1 MGHLPTPP
9 SDRFLLSSPSHLSL
23 PQITTNPE
31 YPRPLHPPPPT
42 SELQSFIASQ
52 HIHLQWPVQHL
63 TFTTH
68 TTMLPFSLKN
78 GTLKAV
84 SDGSWKAPHSA
95 AAFIL
100 GDIRHPHT
108 ILARG
113 ANTMPPAFPAPFR
126 GSSYRSEIS
135 GILGVLRFIQFIDQL
150 YRIPHGGT
158 TIACDSKGALS
169 QVFGAQP
176 LSHKQPDFDL
186 LSLARETL
194 LDLTHVKFTVQQPR
208 PRPPGGRYLVPAPRP
223 LGAMQRP
230 SRPHCQ
236 SPCQIPGTTPHCTI
250 PSHLYK
256 SLAIVVELSLG
267 MECSLGQPTSPPLL
281 QIRGTKLLGENPTT
295 LPANHSGVTTAF

>member
-1 MGHLPTPP
+1 
-9 SDRFLLSSPSHLSL
+9 
-23 PQITTNPE
+23 
-31 YPRPLHPPPPT
+31 
-42 SELQSFIASQ
+42 
-52 HIHLQWPVQHL
+52 
-63 TFTTH
+63 
-68 TTMLPFSLKN
+68 MLPFSLKN

-150 YRIPHGGT
+150 YHIPHGGA

-169 QVFGAQP
+169 QIFGAQP

-186 LSLARETL
+186 LSLAREIL
-194 LDLTHVKFTVQQPR
+194 LDLPHVKFTAQHVQGHQDDGTMFQHLDHWAQWNVRADLIAKTHVKHLALHPT
-208 PRPPGGRYLVPAPRP
+208 A
-223 LGAMQRP
+223 
-230 SRPHCQ
+230 Q
-236 SPCQIPGTTPHCTI
+236 SPLISTN
-250 PSHLYK
+250 
-256 SLAIVVELSLG
+256 
-267 MECSLGQPTSPPLL
+267 
-281 QIRGTKLLGENPTT
+281 RW
-295 LPANHSGVTTAF
+295 